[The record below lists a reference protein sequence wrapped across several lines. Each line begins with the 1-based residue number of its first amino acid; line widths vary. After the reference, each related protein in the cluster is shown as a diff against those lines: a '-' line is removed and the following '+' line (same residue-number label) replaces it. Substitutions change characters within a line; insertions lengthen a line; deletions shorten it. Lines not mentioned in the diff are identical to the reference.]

1 MTSISRDTS
10 ILGKKMA
17 KLSLAQE
24 NAELLSE
31 ASRGTRRMEA
41 LRGWRHSLIPFGL
54 FSAFLEEEN
63 KYCPG

>member
-1 MTSISRDTS
+1 
-10 ILGKKMA
+10 MA